1 MADYV
6 KRARQVVKDV
16 MKEFE
21 PASGHAV
28 SAGREMLLALR
39 SAVDAEINLYDRA
52 TRKREG
58 GEPCEGETGAAA
70 EARRV
75 EVEPEPLAQ
84 PGGPGE
90 AE

>member
-6 KRARQVVKDV
+6 KRAQQVVKDV

-21 PASGHAV
+21 PASEHAV

-52 TRKREG
+52 TRKRERD
-58 GEPCEGETGAAA
+58 EAEEGEAKQIH
-70 EARRV
+70 
-75 EVEPEPLAQ
+75 VEPEPLAQ
-84 PGGPGE
+84 PGGPPGAE

>member
-6 KRARQVVKDV
+6 KRAQQVVKDV

-21 PASGHAV
+21 PVGTHAV

-39 SAVDAEINLYDRA
+39 AAVDAEINLFDRA
-52 TRKREG
+52 TRKKPAE
-58 GEPCEGETGAAA
+58 EGEAKKIH
-70 EARRV
+70 
-75 EVEPEPLAQ
+75 VEPEPLAQ
-84 PGGPGE
+84 PGQAPE

>member
-6 KRARQVVKDV
+6 KRAQQVVKDV

-21 PASGHAV
+21 PASEHAV

-58 GEPCEGETGAAA
+58 DEADEA
-70 EARRV
+70 EAKQV
-75 EVEPEPLAQ
+75 HVEPEPLAQ
-84 PGGPGE
+84 PGGPDE

>member
-6 KRARQVVKDV
+6 KRARRVVKDV

-39 SAVDAEINLYDRA
+39 SVVDAEINLYDRA

-58 GEPCEGETGAAA
+58 GEDEGE
-70 EARRV
+70 ARQV
-75 EVEPEPLAQ
+75 EVDAEPLAE
-84 PGGPGE
+84 PGGPDE
-90 AE
+90 AD

>member
-6 KRARQVVKDV
+6 KRARRVVKDV

-21 PASGHAV
+21 PASDHAV

-39 SAVDAEINLYDRA
+39 SAVEAEINLYDRA
-52 TRKREG
+52 TRKREDG
-58 GEPCEGETGAAA
+58 EGET
-70 EARRV
+70 RQPP
-75 EVEPEPLAQ
+75 VEPEPLADA
-84 PGGPGE
+84 GGPGE

>member
-6 KRARQVVKDV
+6 KRAREVVKDV

-21 PASGHAV
+21 PASDHAV

-58 GEPCEGETGAAA
+58 GEPCEGETG

-75 EVEPEPLAQ
+75 EVEPEPLAE
-84 PGGPGE
+84 PGGASEPE
-90 AE
+90 TD

>member
-6 KRARQVVKDV
+6 KRARRVVKDV
-16 MKEFE
+16 MREFE

-39 SAVDAEINLYDRA
+39 AAVDAEINLYDRA
-52 TRKREG
+52 TRKRERD
-58 GEPCEGETGAAA
+58 EPCEGEG

-75 EVEPEPLAQ
+75 EVEPEPLAE
-84 PGGPGE
+84 PGGPDE

>member
-1 MADYV
+1 MAEYMQ
-6 KRARQVVKDV
+6 RARQVVKDV

-39 SAVDAEINLYDRA
+39 SAVEAEINLYDRA
-52 TRKREG
+52 TRKREDT
-58 GEPCEGETGAAA
+58 EGET
-70 EARRV
+70 RQPP
-75 EVEPEPLAQ
+75 VEPEPLAES
-84 PGGPGE
+84 GDPGE

>member
-21 PASGHAV
+21 PASEHAV
-28 SAGREMLLALR
+28 SAGRQMLLALR

-52 TRKREG
+52 TRKREQA
-58 GEPCEGETGAAA
+58 EPCAGETG
-70 EARRV
+70 EARQV
-75 EVEPEPLAQ
+75 EVEPEPLQQ

>member
-6 KRARQVVKDV
+6 KRARRIVKDV

-58 GEPCEGETGAAA
+58 GEGEN
-70 EARRV
+70 RRGP
-75 EVEPEPLAQ
+75 VEPEPLSQ

>member
-6 KRARQVVKDV
+6 KRAQQIVKDV

-21 PASGHAV
+21 PAGEHAV

-39 SAVDAEINLYDRA
+39 AAVDAEINLYDRA
-52 TRKREG
+52 TRKRG
-58 GEPCEGETGAAA
+58 GEGEEGE
-70 EARRV
+70 EKKVR
-75 EVEPEPLAQ
+75 VEPEPLAQ
-84 PGGPGE
+84 PGEAPE

>member
-39 SAVDAEINLYDRA
+39 YAVDAEINLYDRA

-58 GEPCEGETGAAA
+58 GEDEPCCGG
-70 EARRV
+70 EARQV
-75 EVEPEPLAQ
+75 EVEPEPLQQ

>member
-21 PASGHAV
+21 PASEHAV
-28 SAGREMLLALR
+28 SAGRQMLLALR

-52 TRKREG
+52 TRKREQA
-58 GEPCEGETGAAA
+58 EPCAGETGDAG
-70 EARRV
+70 EARQV
-75 EVEPEPLAQ
+75 EVEPEPLQQ